1 MRRAVASIILGL
13 FAAAA
18 MAAGSVTVRFISPDE
33 YTDGDPRGGMPTK
46 GVLEA
51 FQRYFESAGGKR
63 LRDGQQLTIEV
74 LDIDLAGEISPR
86 RGQGVRIMGDVTPP
100 RIKLAYKLTEGD
112 KVISEGSDFV
122 VNSNYLA
129 DAPYRTDADPLFYE
143 KKMLDAWF
151 NDRIGKPLDGSED

>member
-1 MRRAVASIILGL
+1 MRQVVASIILSL
-13 FAAAA
+13 LPAVA
-18 MAAGSVTVRFISPDE
+18 MAADNVTVRFVSPDQ

-63 LRDGQQLTIEV
+63 LHAGQQLAIDV

-86 RGQGVRIMGDVTPP
+86 RAQGVRIMGEVTPP
-100 RIKLAYKLTEGD
+100 RIRLAYRLTEGD
-112 KVISEGSDFV
+112 KVVSEGNDFV

-151 NDRIGKPLDGSED
+151 NDRIGKPLDGSEC